1 MPPCTLPA
9 KLDMSGV
16 IRIVI
21 DSRCRSASTV
31 SGAPGDVRSADS
43 VIGPSSYGTV
53 GSAEAAG
60 MVPAPSTRR
69 DQETSNST
77 VPQPSNVPDQ
87 RPVWFMG
94 TACRQLPGRITWP
107 GANSTS

>member
-21 DSRCRSASTV
+21 DSRCRSVSTV
-31 SGAPGDVRSADS
+31 SSAPGDVSSADS
-43 VIGPSSYGTV
+43 VIGSSSETV

-77 VPQPSNVPDQ
+77 APQPSNVPDQ
-87 RPVWFMG
+87 RPAWFMG
-94 TACRQLPGRITWP
+94 TACRQLPGRITCP
-107 GANSTS
+107 GVNSTS